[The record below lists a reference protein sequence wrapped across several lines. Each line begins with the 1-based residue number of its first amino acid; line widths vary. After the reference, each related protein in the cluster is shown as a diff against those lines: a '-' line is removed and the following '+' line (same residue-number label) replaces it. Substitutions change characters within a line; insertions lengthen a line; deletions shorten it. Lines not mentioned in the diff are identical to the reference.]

1 VFRTVVSLAAIVIP
15 QCGLIASR
23 LKKTGDFVHPK
34 NYDLINEV
42 AFGSFVVESGP

>member
-1 VFRTVVSLAAIVIP
+1 MRSYCFP
-15 QCGLIASR
+15 F
-23 LKKTGDFVHPK
+23 KKTGDFVHPK